1 MIKEGAHCFNRE
13 DERTI
18 LFIDGKYLISNY
30 IKNKLSD
37 FTIYLSIL
45 RFLSRLWFDLLK
57 IERVNIWKREFY
69 KIKKK
74 DTEKKDFFIYTN

>member
-1 MIKEGAHCFNRE
+1 
-13 DERTI
+13 
-18 LFIDGKYLISNY
+18 LISNY

-74 DTEKKDFFIYTN
+74 RHREKRFFYIYKLN